1 MPVYNRRAIVPLQDA
16 WITKQDTGEI
26 VGVEIANSQFQKSY
40 FPGIETNTD
49 EDATFVTLTS
59 TTSAITTAN
68 ITTSNVTT
76 LNVDNVFGMSASYS
90 EIPVGRSVNVPAAT
104 QLASFAS
111 VTVSG
116 TLTVSGEHRVC
127 AWPA

>member
-40 FPGIETNTD
+40 FPGIETNT
-49 EDATFVTLTS
+49 
-59 TTSAITTAN
+59 
-68 ITTSNVTT
+68 T
-76 LNVDNVFGMSASYS
+76 LNVDNMFGMSASYS